1 MGYAAHASQRERA
14 SLRGM
19 SRPLLKF
26 SGGSVHDYA
35 TFSTAG
41 FSQLTNH
48 GTPNR
53 STSLPN
59 RSAQKVSA
67 MGICTVPPSASAL
80 KMRSASTA
88 SFGLSLTN
96 RDDASHQLSLRANWI
111 CRSDV

>member
-1 MGYAAHASQRERA
+1 MTPIDSAIGRAGGKRVRQQPYRRPRRYRRAGEEVDGVER
-14 SLRGM
+14 SLIFDLRSKLLPCRPTPGPRDV
-19 SRPLLKF
+19 RPLLKF

-53 STSLPN
+53 STSMPN

-67 MGICTVPPSASAL
+67 MG
-80 KMRSASTA
+80 
-88 SFGLSLTN
+88 
-96 RDDASHQLSLRANWI
+96 
-111 CRSDV
+111 